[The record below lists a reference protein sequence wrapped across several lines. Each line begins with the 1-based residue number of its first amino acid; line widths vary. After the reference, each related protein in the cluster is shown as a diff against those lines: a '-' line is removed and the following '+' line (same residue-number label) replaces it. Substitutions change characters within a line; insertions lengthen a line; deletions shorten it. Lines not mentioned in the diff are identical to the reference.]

1 MSLVQTIV
9 SALSIKAIPLPYR
22 PVLGYVKI
30 TQPQRN
36 HRGIT
41 EEFPF
46 RRPRD
51 DLIGKGI
58 AIKAVVRNQSK
69 KGVKNGSKT
78 KACMEVE
85 GGMERYA
92 MECDASRRNTAK
104 SVGDVHTGL

>member
-1 MSLVQTIV
+1 MRFFRLIVQMSLVQTIV

-51 DLIGKGI
+51 DLIGKGDSD
-58 AIKAVVRNQSK
+58 KSRCQKSVKKGSK
-69 KGVKNGSKT
+69 KWIKNKSLYGS
-78 KACMEVE
+78 
-85 GGMERYA
+85 
-92 MECDASRRNTAK
+92 
-104 SVGDVHTGL
+104 